1 MKVGP
6 LDKPVQFLKGVGPRR
21 AEHLQRMGILTAR
34 DLLYHVPRRYDDAST
49 ITPVA
54 LAQVGMDV
62 TVAGEVRSK
71 GIVPTRSGLRIF
83 QAVIRDESGLIT
95 CAWPGQAWVERN
107 VRKGDRILVTGPVK
121 HFHGR
126 QIQPREYVILARAAA
141 GPGSTAAPGSPGS
154 TPPAGSGSP
163 GTIFATYPASE
174 DLPQWIFRRLFELNL
189 DTLIGQ
195 VARQEY
201 LTASERDGL
210 GLIELSAALRDLH
223 RPPNL
228 ARVETA
234 RRRLAFDELFF
245 LGLMQASVRHEAT
258 QQRPGITFVR
268 TNRLIRALH
277 DSLPFALTGAQA
289 AALREIYADMTSA
302 RRMNRMLQ
310 GDVGCGKTIVALFAM
325 LLAVE
330 GGCQAALM
338 APTEILAEQHARRI
352 RQLLR
357 DLPVELEILL
367 GSVTGRLRGR
377 ARARVA
383 GGEAHL
389 VVGTH
394 ALIQEGV
401 EFRSLGLAVVDDQ
414 QRFGVRQ
421 RLALSERDPRPDTLL
436 MSATP
441 IPRSLAM
448 TLHGEL
454 DLSTIDELPPGR
466 RKVTTRVAGPGDR
479 PAVLREVCRHLD
491 RGRQA
496 YLVYPAIEESERA
509 DLLAA
514 EAEFERLRREEL
526 SGRRVALIHGRMKG
540 DEKDR
545 IMRAFQAGELDVLV
559 ATTVIEVGIDVP
571 NATVMVIENAER
583 FGLSQLHQ
591 LRGRVG
597 RGTEGGLCV
606 VIAEGSADDSRPGE
620 ASLRPPPTA
629 RRTTPPR
636 PAPTTRPTPATPPT
650 TPRLQVFARTDDG
663 FEIAA
668 ADLQIRGQGDFFG
681 AEQHGHRT
689 DLRFAD
695 FIKHEDLLRPA
706 RDRAR
711 ALIDDDPELSATRNQ
726 VVRAHLERR
735 YGDRVNLFGVG

>member
-1 MKVGP
+1 MTMGP

-21 AEHLQRMGILTAR
+21 AERLQRMGILTAR

-83 QAVIRDESGLIT
+83 QAVIRDDSGLIT
-95 CAWPGQAWVERN
+95 CAWPGQTWVERN

-126 QIQPREYVILARAAA
+126 QIQPREYVILERAATA
-141 GPGSTAAPGSPGS
+141 PSAAPAEPSRA
-154 TPPAGSGSP
+154 TPT

-174 DLPQWIFRRLFELNL
+174 ELPQWIFRRLFEVNL
-189 DTLIGQ
+189 DALIGQ
-195 VARQEY
+195 VAREEY
-201 LTASERDGL
+201 LAAPERDGL
-210 GLIELSAALRDLH
+210 ALIELSAALRDLH
-223 RPPNL
+223 RPPSL

-245 LGLMQASVRHEAT
+245 LQLMQASVRHQAT
-258 QQRPGITFVR
+258 LERPGIAFAR

-277 DSLPFALTGAQA
+277 DSLPFTLTGAQTA
-289 AALREIYADMTSA
+289 VLREIYADMTSP

-310 GDVGCGKTIVALFAM
+310 GDVGCGKTVVALFAM

-338 APTEILAEQHARRI
+338 APTEILAEQHAGGI
-352 RQLLR
+352 RQLLG
-357 DLPVELEILL
+357 DLPVRVETLL
-367 GSVTGRLRGR
+367 GSVTGQRRAR

-383 GGEAHL
+383 SGEAHL

-401 EFRSLGLAVVDDQ
+401 EFGALGLAVVDEQ
-414 QRFGVRQ
+414 HRFGVRQ
-421 RLALSERDPRPDTLL
+421 RLALAERDPRPDTLL

-454 DLSTIDELPPGR
+454 DLSTIGELPPGR
-466 RKVTTRVAGPGDR
+466 RQVETRLAGPHER
-479 PAVLREVCRHLD
+479 AEVLREVRRHLD

-509 DLLAA
+509 DLRAA
-514 EAEFERLRREEL
+514 EAEFERLRADEL
-526 SGRRVALIHGRMKG
+526 AGRRVALIHGRMKG
-540 DEKDR
+540 EEKDR
-545 IMRAFQAGELDVLV
+545 IMRAFQAGEIDVLV
-559 ATTVIEVGIDVP
+559 ATTVVEVGIDVP
-571 NATVMVIENAER
+571 NATVMVVENAER

-597 RGTEGGLCV
+597 RGTEGGVCV
-606 VIAEGSADDSRPGE
+606 VIAGGAAEGGA
-620 ASLRPPPTA
+620 A
-629 RRTTPPR
+629 
-636 PAPTTRPTPATPPT
+636 
-650 TPRLQVFARTDDG
+650 TPRLEVFQRTSDG

-668 ADLQIRGQGDFFG
+668 ADLEIRGQGDFFG
-681 AEQHGHRT
+681 AEQHGRGT
-689 DLRFAD
+689 ELRFAD
-695 FIKHEDLLRPA
+695 ILKDEDLIRPA
-706 RDRAR
+706 RERAR
-711 ALIDDDPELSATRNQ
+711 ALVDGDPRLSATPHQ

-735 YGDRVNLFGVG
+735 YGERAKLFGVG

>member
-1 MKVGP
+1 MTLGP

-34 DLLYHVPRRYDDAST
+34 DLLHHVPRRYDDAST

-83 QAVIRDESGLIT
+83 QAVIRDDSGLIT
-95 CAWPGQAWVERN
+95 CAWPGQTWVERQ

-126 QIQPREYVILARAAA
+126 QIQPREYVILEQATHTTHTTS
-141 GPGSTAAPGSPGS
+141 PISPSSPSPSAP
-154 TPPAGSGSP
+154 SP

-174 DLPQWIFRRLFELNL
+174 ELPQWIFRRLFALNL

-195 VARQEY
+195 VAREEY
-201 LTASERDGL
+201 LPAAERDDL
-210 GLIELSAALRDLH
+210 GLMELSAALGDLH
-223 RPPNL
+223 RPPTL
-228 ARVETA
+228 ARAETA

-245 LGLMQASVRHEAT
+245 LGLMQASVRHLAT
-258 QQRPGITFVR
+258 RERPGIAFVR

-277 DSLPFALTGAQA
+277 DALPFALTGAQA
-289 AALREIYADMTSA
+289 AVLREIYADMTSA

-310 GDVGCGKTIVALFAM
+310 GDVGCGKTVVALFAM

-330 GGCQAALM
+330 GGFQAALM
-338 APTEILAEQHARRI
+338 APTEILAEQHASGI
-352 RQLLR
+352 RQLLAG
-357 DLPVELEILL
+357 LPVEIEILL
-367 GSVTGRLRGR
+367 GSVTGRARER

-383 GGEAHL
+383 SGEAHL

-401 EFRSLGLAVVDDQ
+401 EFASLGLAVVDEQ
-414 QRFGVRQ
+414 HRFGVRQ
-421 RLALSERDPRPDTLL
+421 RLALGERDPRPDTLL

-454 DLSTIDELPPGR
+454 DLSTIHELPPGR
-466 RKVTTRVAGPGDR
+466 RGVTTRLAGPHER
-479 PAVLREVCRHLD
+479 AAVLREVCRHLD

-509 DLLAA
+509 DLVAA
-514 EAEFERLRREEL
+514 EAEFERLCREDL
-526 SGRRVALIHGRMKG
+526 AGRRVALMHGRMKA
-540 DEKDR
+540 DEKDGV
-545 IMRAFQAGELDVLV
+545 MRAFQAGELDVLV
-559 ATTVIEVGIDVP
+559 ATTVVEVGIDVP
-571 NATVMVIENAER
+571 NATVMVVENAER

-597 RGTEGGLCV
+597 RGREGGLCV
-606 VIAEGSADDSRPGE
+606 VIAAGSAADEPG
-620 ASLRPPPTA
+620 P
-629 RRTTPPR
+629 
-636 PAPTTRPTPATPPT
+636 
-650 TPRLQVFARTDDG
+650 TPRLEVFARTTDG

-668 ADLQIRGQGDFFG
+668 ADLKIRGQGDFFG
-681 AEQHGHRT
+681 ARQHGRGT
-689 DLRFAD
+689 ELRFAD
-695 FIKHEDLLRPA
+695 IVKDEDLIRPA

-711 ALIDDDPELSATRNQ
+711 ALIDDDPQLAAAPHQ
-726 VVRAHLERR
+726 VIRAQLERR
-735 YGDRVNLFGVG
+735 YGDRTKLFGVG